1 MLELNL
7 GEARRSFQH
16 LDEPELSAE
25 GKGKHYVQPTAPS
38 VVHMSPL
45 TTAKRGDLSLR
56 VERSQRVR
64 QKAIITTEEKV
75 KVQKR
80 LTRETYGSGKKFL
93 LEEPLRELTFGRL
106 SNQGER
112 RSTKKLSQS
121 SFVARGRQ
129 RPIDVGQDID

>member
-1 MLELNL
+1 
-7 GEARRSFQH
+7 
-16 LDEPELSAE
+16 
-25 GKGKHYVQPTAPS
+25 
-38 VVHMSPL
+38 MSPL

-121 SFVARGRQ
+121 SFVARDRQ